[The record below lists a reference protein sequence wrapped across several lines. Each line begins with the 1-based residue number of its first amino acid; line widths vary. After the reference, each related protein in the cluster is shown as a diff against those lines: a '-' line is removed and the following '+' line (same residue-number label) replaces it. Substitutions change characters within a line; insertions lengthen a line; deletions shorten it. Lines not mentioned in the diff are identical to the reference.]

1 MSRVVDNKKILEAI
15 NRTTESLQD
24 SDMDAFQVMN
34 VNLTAAALILGDM
47 SQSMAVIA
55 DAMEKENGWWIV
67 QNDDRFVKCN
77 KCGMRTTRN
86 ELRGIAI
93 FGEDQPN
100 YCPKC
105 GAHMIDIK
113 REERDAKRGDRKAE
127 TV

>member
-1 MSRVVDNKKILEAI
+1 MNRVVDNNKILQEI
-15 NRTTESLQD
+15 DSLTKILLD
-24 SDMDAFQVMN
+24 SDQDAFQVMN
-34 VNLTAAALILGDM
+34 VNMTTAATFLCDISKSL
-47 SQSMAVIA
+47 AVIA

-67 QNDDRFVKCN
+67 QNDDRFVKCS

-86 ELRGIAI
+86 ELRGIAL

-113 REERDAKRGDRKAE
+113 RE
-127 TV
+127 

>member
-1 MSRVVDNKKILEAI
+1 MSRVVDNEKILREI
-15 NRTTESLQD
+15 DISTKSLQD
-24 SDMDAFQVMN
+24 RDLDTFQVMN
-34 VNLTAAALILGDM
+34 VNLTTVATFMFDISKSL
-47 SQSMAVIA
+47 AVIA

-67 QNDDRFVKCN
+67 ENDDRFVKCS

-86 ELRGIAI
+86 ELRGIAL

-113 REERDAKRGDRKAE
+113 REMENESSD
-127 TV
+127 

>member
-1 MSRVVDNKKILEAI
+1 MSRVVDNKKILEEI
-15 NRTTESLQD
+15 DRTTKNLLG
-24 SDMDAFQVMN
+24 SDLDAFQIMN
-34 VNLTAAALILGDM
+34 VNLTTAATFLCDISRSL
-47 SQSMAVIA
+47 AVIA

-67 QNDDRFVKCN
+67 QNDDRFVKCS

-86 ELRGIAI
+86 ELRGIAL

-113 REERDAKRGDRKAE
+113 REMPEGN
-127 TV
+127 